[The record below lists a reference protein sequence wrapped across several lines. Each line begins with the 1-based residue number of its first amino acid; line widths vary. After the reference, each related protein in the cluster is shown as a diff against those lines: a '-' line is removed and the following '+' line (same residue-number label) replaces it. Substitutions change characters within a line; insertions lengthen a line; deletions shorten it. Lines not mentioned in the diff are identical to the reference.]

1 MVHLH
6 STDMLNSNE
15 NKKVRIKIE
24 ARLIYSTE
32 VLMDY
37 VSAISLSQCVS
48 TDKVLDGKNIEFLR
62 S

>member
-1 MVHLH
+1 
-6 STDMLNSNE
+6 MLNSNE
-15 NKKVRIKIE
+15 NKKVRIKVE